1 MLPTIITGLAD
12 DSTCMQEEI
21 FGECAVMWHWFCNFG
36 MAWHGMAWH
45 GMAWHGMAWMI

>member
-21 FGECAVMWHWFCNFG
+21 FGECGDVWYGMVWYGMVWHG
-36 MAWHGMAWH
+36 MVWHGMA
-45 GMAWHGMAWMI
+45 